1 MQRPLDVTP
10 EARELWE
17 RYASAKQQAEDSL
30 LLRDG
35 LAAAQAFYA
44 FVEAFMPKVYG
55 DSVVP
60 LNLRRRHG

>member
-1 MQRPLDVTP
+1 MQQPLNLTS
-10 EARELWE
+10 EIRNLWE

-44 FVEAFMPKVYG
+44 FVEAFMPQVHG
-55 DSVVP
+55 SNVVP